1 MTLSERI
8 KSNYPLSRESCPDL
22 DLLRKGLGYSYCS
35 DTLSELESERE
46 PDSYST
52 RSRAEAISGAK

>member
-8 KSNYPLSRESCPDL
+8 KSNSPISEDSCPDL
-22 DLLRKGLGYSYCS
+22 DLLRKGLGYSRRG
-35 DTLSELESERE
+35 TLSELESARE

-52 RSRAEAISGAK
+52 RVGAETISGAK